1 MSIHQENAAAPAAE
15 QLQQRAAELD
25 REDPLGHY
33 REHFIGTD
41 TAVSYLDGN
50 SLGRPL
56 KRTAEDIATFI
67 RDDWG
72 GRLIRGWD
80 EQWLGLP
87 QSIGDQLGRAVLGAA
102 PGQTIIADST
112 TVVLYKLIR
121 AALAAVADPD
131 RNELVLDTENFP
143 TDRYLVEGIALE
155 EGLTLRW
162 IQADPAAGVTVEQV
176 RQATGPRTAVVLL
189 SQIAYRSGHLADLPA
204 ITAAV
209 HDAGALVVWDLCH
222 SAGSVEIALDSAGAD
237 FAAGCTYKYLNGGPG
252 SPAFAYVNQRHLASL
267 NQPIWGWMGRKD
279 AFEMAAGYEP
289 AAGIRGF
296 LSGTP
301 AIFAMLA
308 MQGTLD
314 VIEEASMAAIRAKSE
329 KLTAFAV
336 EVFDA
341 WLAPLGAELASPRNP
356 AERGSHI
363 TIDHP
368 DFTKATVQALWDRD
382 VIPDFRAPRGIRVGL
397 SPLSTSYREVLR
409 GMEAMRDCLQG

>member
-1 MSIHQENAAAPAAE
+1 
-15 QLQQRAAELD
+15 
-25 REDPLGHY
+25 
-33 REHFIGTD
+33 
-41 TAVSYLDGN
+41 
-50 SLGRPL
+50 
-56 KRTAEDIATFI
+56 
-67 RDDWG
+67 
-72 GRLIRGWD
+72 
-80 EQWLGLP
+80 
-87 QSIGDQLGRAVLGAA
+87 
-102 PGQTIIADST
+102 
-112 TVVLYKLIR
+112 
-121 AALAAVADPD
+121 
-131 RNELVLDTENFP
+131 
-143 TDRYLVEGIALE
+143 
-155 EGLTLRW
+155 
-162 IQADPAAGVTVEQV
+162 
-176 RQATGPRTAVVLL
+176 
-189 SQIAYRSGHLADLPA
+189 
-204 ITAAV
+204 
-209 HDAGALVVWDLCH
+209 
-222 SAGSVEIALDSAGAD
+222 
-237 FAAGCTYKYLNGGPG
+237 
-252 SPAFAYVNQRHLASL
+252 
-267 NQPIWGWMGRKD
+267 MGRKD

-301 AIFAMLA
+301 AIFGMLA